1 MTSEPS
7 TLTATSGGTSTLT
20 AKPLRATSVHKLLT
34 NPYYCGIVEYQ
45 GRRMCLAD
53 FADEVGINRGTMK
66 SRLKLGWSVEEAASI
81 PVAKTSRWPSRTV
94 Q

>member
-1 MTSEPS
+1 MSIDRIDNNGNYEPGNCQW
-7 TLTATSGGTSTLT
+7 ATQRQQCRN
-20 AKPLRATSVHKLLT
+20 KRDNH
-34 NPYYCGIVEYQ
+34 IVEYQ